1 MLRHLGA
8 RLSATLSVKSLVVH
22 DAACWSDHDAKWD
35 AEPLDDAALA
45 NPACKRHWC
54 ESGVQCT
61 PSRDFPLLGSRE
73 TRRYDFHS
81 RNGPLPE
88 PLRFTART
96 RNEPSETAGL
106 DLS

>member
-1 MLRHLGA
+1 MLRHIGA
-8 RLSATLSVKSLVVH
+8 CMSATLSAKSLVVH

-35 AEPLDDAALA
+35 AEPLDDAAVA
-45 NPACKRHWC
+45 NPAHKRHWC

-73 TRRYDFHS
+73 TRSYDFHS

-88 PLRFTART
+88 PLRLHSK
-96 RNEPSETAGL
+96 NLQEPSDTAGL